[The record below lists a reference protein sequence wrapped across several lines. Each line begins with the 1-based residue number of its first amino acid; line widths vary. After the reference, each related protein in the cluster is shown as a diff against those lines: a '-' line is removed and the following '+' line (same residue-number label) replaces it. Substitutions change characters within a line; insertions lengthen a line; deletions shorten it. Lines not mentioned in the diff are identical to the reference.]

1 MRTARFLSTA
11 FISNKHA
18 ALTADES
25 LYFVETQAVTL
36 CKKPEARYQRAILRY
51 SRSRDSSVGIVT
63 SYWLGSSNF
72 SLLPS
77 VQTGTGV
84 HPASYSTGTAGKR
97 PEACSRSH
105 PVQRHS
111 HTCLH
116 CIHRDNLLESTRTV
130 RKVSGHFEYLEKPV
144 AWPCCNTA
152 ACPRRPYCASV
163 NSHYSVGLVSRQ

>member
-63 SYWLGSSNF
+63 SYWLGSRNF
-72 SLLPS
+72 SFY
-77 VQTGTGV
+77 Q
-84 HPASYSTGTAGKR
+84 A
-97 PEACSRSH
+97 
-105 PVQRHS
+105 
-111 HTCLH
+111 
-116 CIHRDNLLESTRTV
+116 
-130 RKVSGHFEYLEKPV
+130 
-144 AWPCCNTA
+144 
-152 ACPRRPYCASV
+152 
-163 NSHYSVGLVSRQ
+163 SRQALGSTLPPTQRGPQVKGPRYAADLIRCRDTPTLAFTAFTETTYLKVRGLSGKYPAILNISKNRSRGLAVIRQPVRGDLTALP